1 MSASSTTTTTL
12 SIGPNS
18 LQTLIQTTSKQLLQ
32 SDSGLD
38 LGIVWMEHLNLV
50 VGDMDLAKLFYV
62 TFLGLTIDDGNG
74 KHFNLGQQQ
83 V

>member
-1 MSASSTTTTTL
+1 
-12 SIGPNS
+12 
-18 LQTLIQTTSKQLLQ
+18 
-32 SDSGLD
+32 
-38 LGIVWMEHLNLV
+38 MEHLNLV
-50 VGDMDLAKLFYV
+50 VGDMNVAKMFYV